1 LKIDQ
6 TSCDPQLQLYLHSF
20 LLYSLQLGYLQGK
33 NYHLDPH
40 HYSNDQSKPL
50 KFSLQIL
57 SSHLGAVSS
66 EIQSLLSICL
76 IVSKDWHHLEDRL
89 VQECAATEV
98 CSVMITASSF
108 SEVPNFQLI
117 DESPLLQA
125 QLLSDPLGL
134 QEVIDLH

>member
-1 LKIDQ
+1 LKTDQ

-20 LLYSLQLGYLQGK
+20 LQYSLQLRFLQGK

-40 HYSNDQSKPL
+40 HYSNDQSEPL

-66 EIQSLLSICL
+66 EILSLISICL
-76 IVSKDWHHLEDRL
+76 IASKDSHHLKDRL
-89 VQECAATEV
+89 LQECVAIEA
-98 CSVMITASSF
+98 CSVLIAASSF
-108 SEVPNFQLI
+108 SIVPNFQRI

-125 QLLSDPLGL
+125 LLLLDRLGL
-134 QEVIDLH
+134 QEVIDPH

>member
-76 IVSKDWHHLEDRL
+76 IVWKGYHHLEDRL
-89 VQECAATEV
+89 VQECEVREV
-98 CSVMITASSF
+98 CSVLITASSF
-108 SEVPNFQLI
+108 SEVPNFQQI

-125 QLLSDPLGL
+125 QLLLDPLGL